1 MKLFAAKREL
11 ERVFADGW
19 CANRGT
25 LCWFIYSSST
35 VLVGRGVSEL
45 DVDYIQAE
53 NHMARVEESMP
64 ANFFTNMGSC
74 SACLWIYRR
83 CLEFQI
89 LIRARETGTLRLF
102 APEILPSVEK
112 VIVVDTGDVVLL
124 DDIRKLWTHFD
135 NFGSDH
141 IFGQSFVAH

>member
-1 MKLFAAKREL
+1 MAGARIKALCVGSFTHTS
-11 ERVFADGW
+11 
-19 CANRGT
+19 T
-25 LCWFIYSSST
+25 L
-35 VLVGRGVSEL
+35 LVGRGVSEL

-74 SACLWIYRR
+74 SACLWIYR
-83 CLEFQI
+83 CCSEFQI
-89 LIRARETGTLRLF
+89 LIGARETGTLRLF

-124 DDIRKLWTHFD
+124 DDIRKLWVHFD
-135 NFGSDH
+135 NFESDH